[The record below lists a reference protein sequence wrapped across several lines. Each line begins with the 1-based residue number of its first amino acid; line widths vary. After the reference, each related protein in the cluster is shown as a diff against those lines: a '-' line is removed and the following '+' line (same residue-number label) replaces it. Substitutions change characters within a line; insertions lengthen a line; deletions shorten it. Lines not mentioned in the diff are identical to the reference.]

1 MAAILMLIII
11 DSAYISNALAQ
22 TNATD
27 IGTKRIIATQK
38 TTASGENVTNL
49 GNNLTQTNTNATDIG
64 NNLTQTN
71 TNATDIGNN
80 LTQTNTTDI
89 GTKRIIATQKTTASG
104 QNATDVG
111 YNQIMPNRIINN
123 VGDVAVDKFSTIFIA
138 DDSGNK
144 SYSKV

>member
-11 DSAYISNALAQ
+11 DSAYISDALAQ

-38 TTASGENVTNL
+38 TTASGENATNV
-49 GNNLTQTNTNATDIG
+49 GNDI
-64 NNLTQTN
+64 
-71 TNATDIGNN
+71 A
-80 LTQTNTTDI
+80 QTNTTDI

>member
-1 MAAILMLIII
+1 MNKCLSKFVITSIYFMAAILMLIII

-38 TTASGENVTNL
+38 TTASGEN
-49 GNNLTQTNTNATDIG
+49 
-64 NNLTQTN
+64 
-71 TNATDIGNN
+71 
-80 LTQTNTTDI
+80 
-89 GTKRIIATQKTTASG
+89 
-104 QNATDVG
+104 ATDVG

-123 VGDVAVDKFSTIFIA
+123 VGDVAVDKFSSIFIA